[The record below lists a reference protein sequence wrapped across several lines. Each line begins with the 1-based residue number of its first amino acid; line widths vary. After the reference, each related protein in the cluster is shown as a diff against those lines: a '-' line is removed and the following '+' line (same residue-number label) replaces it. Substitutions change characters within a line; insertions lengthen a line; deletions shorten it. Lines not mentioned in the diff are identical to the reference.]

1 MLFRSMVQTGIC
13 TKSGYKDRA
22 KDFLEYLLSESVQQ
36 TDAYGGFP
44 VNTAALEQSARR
56 DRSEAEAETEIVA
69 DGAAVEFRIEAYSQE
84 TADKLTAVCAGLEKS
99 AGEDE
104 KIREVLTEVMEGYL
118 KGGQSLEDT
127 LQKAEDGLKM
137 YLAE

>member
-1 MLFRSMVQTGIC
+1 MRGTG
-13 TKSGYKDRA
+13 
-22 KDFLEYLLSESVQQ
+22 
-36 TDAYGGFP
+36 
-44 VNTAALEQSARR
+44 
-56 DRSEAEAETEIVA
+56 
-69 DGAAVEFRIEAYSQE
+69 
-84 TADKLTAVCAGLEKS
+84 KS